1 MTLLSLSLIRITSG
15 CEEIHWFMAFQR
27 QGDGL
32 NPMFPNT
39 GKLKDTSELIETAN
53 SSSFKSEPS
62 TLVCVV
68 FVLFQIPSASSDFLH
83 ISDCSFF
90 LQQEDR
96 NVRKVSASR

>member
-39 GKLKDTSELIETAN
+39 GKLKDTSEFIETAN
-53 SSSFKSEPS
+53 SSSFKS

-83 ISDCSFF
+83 ISDFSFF

>member
-39 GKLKDTSELIETAN
+39 GKLKDTSEFIKTAN
-53 SSSFKSEPS
+53 
-62 TLVCVV
+62 
-68 FVLFQIPSASSDFLH
+68 
-83 ISDCSFF
+83 FF
-90 LQQEDR
+90 L
-96 NVRKVSASR
+96 